1 MLRGC
6 QRRVIHLKD
15 PKSQLFDEV
24 YFIVREQNEN
34 QTPASFSEMM
44 KEAHRIIKDNLPEEE
59 RIKRARRR
67 VWSLVGV
74 SFGLGVSVSVL
85 FLLLF
90 F

>member
-24 YFIVREQNEN
+24 YFIVREQNDNE
-34 QTPASFSEMM
+34 PSPSPSDMM
-44 KEAHRIIKDNLPEEE
+44 KEARRILKENLPEKEIS
-59 RIKRARRR
+59 RRAKRR
-67 VWSLVGV
+67 VWGLVGV
-74 SFGLGVSVSVL
+74 SFGLGVCASVL